1 MLAAKFFPQRETR
14 MRTVTTLGLLCA
26 ASLLA
31 ACEHTP
37 PTLIMPPSYAGKQ
50 MASAENVGSSGIV
63 CTREVPTGLRQ
74 TVTRCRDSAEVDK
87 RRALDREW
95 AEKIPAELPSER

>member
-1 MLAAKFFPQRETR
+1 MLATKLFFWRKTR
-14 MRTVTTLGLLCA
+14 MRTVITLGLLCA

-37 PTLIMPPSYAGKQ
+37 PTLTMPPSYAGKQ
-50 MASAENVGSSGIV
+50 MASADNVGNAGVI

-74 TVTRCRDSAEVDK
+74 TVTRCRDTAEVDK

-95 AEKIPAELPSER
+95 AEKIPAELPRER

>member
-1 MLAAKFFPQRETR
+1 
-14 MRTVTTLGLLCA
+14 MRTLTTLALAGA
-26 ASLLA
+26 ALMLA

-50 MASAENVGSSGIV
+50 MASAENVGASGIV

-95 AEKIPAELPSER
+95 AEKIPSELPDTR